1 MATQEFQYI
10 EDILKEWYAP
20 AIVNQVYV
28 KSPVWSQIKKT
39 SKGVGGKRV
48 YIPLRHTL
56 SEAVGGLV
64 ANEYTLPIANRVQ
77 YSSTYVYQKR
87 NYGRVQVD
95 GLAIEASKGK
105 GGFVEAFSNETRSIA
120 EAFAMEI
127 DQQVMGR
134 GTAILG
140 VATGASSSGI
150 IGVDDP
156 HGITELTPGYQW
168 FRVGMR
174 LQIWDVSANAA
185 MASTEDVPF
194 VGAITPASNT
204 ITFHNSAGVAT
215 DTTTTVVDGDFLV
228 RYASATFDSS
238 DDCTDDGHA
247 TGNGVIMGIDRII
260 DDEQTDFSGDAI
272 DLFQGIDGSAAANNW
287 WRAKVQ
293 SSRGILTETKIQ
305 EDLDAIEQNTDG
317 AAPNLALTTYA
328 IRNKLIEIV
337 KSDRM
342 ISTLKLVGGWE
353 AIKYRGGSVTLPI
366 MVHKFC
372 PTGYIYYLNLKHLKF
387 YTLKKLVWDSRGGG
401 IIKPV
406 ADEDQYEAWFKM
418 YGNLGTDKRNALGK
432 AKGYTV

>member
-1 MATQEFQYI
+1 MATQEFQHI

-28 KSPVWSQIKKT
+28 KSPVWSQVKKT
-39 SKGVGGKRV
+39 SKGVTGKRV

-56 SEAVGGLV
+56 SEAVGGLA
-64 ANEYTLPIANRVQ
+64 ANEYTLPVANRVH
-77 YSSTYVYQKR
+77 YDSTYVYQKR

-105 GGFVEAFSNETRSIA
+105 GGFVEAFSNETKSIA
-120 EAFAMEI
+120 EAFAIEI

-134 GTAILG
+134 GTGILG
-140 VATGASSSGI
+140 VATGASSAGVIS
-150 IGVDDP
+150 VDDP
-156 HGITELTPGYQW
+156 HGITQLTPGYQW
-168 FRVGMR
+168 FRVGQR
-174 LQIWDVSANAA
+174 LHIWDVTGHVFLS
-185 MASTEDVPF
+185 STEDYPY
-194 VGAITPASNT
+194 VGVITPGSNT
-204 ITFHNSAGVAT
+204 ITFHNSSGSAT
-215 DTTTTVVDGDFLV
+215 DTTTAVANGDFLC
-228 RYASATFDSS
+228 RYASGSFDGT
-238 DDCTDDGHA
+238 DNCTVDAHA
-247 TGNGVIMGIDRII
+247 TGNGAIMGIDRIV
-260 DDEQTDFSGDAI
+260 DNDQTDYPGDDI
-272 DLFQGIDGSAAANNW
+272 NMFQGIDGNSSTNNW
-287 WRAKVQ
+287 WRAQVKAT
-293 SSRGILTETKIQ
+293 RGILTETKIQ
-305 EDLDAIEQNTDG
+305 EDLDQIEQNTDG

-342 ISTLKLVGGWE
+342 ISTLNLVGGWE
-353 AIKYRGGSVTLPI
+353 AIKYKGGSVTLPI

-387 YTLKKLVWDSRGGG
+387 YSLKKLVWDSRGGG

-432 AKGYTV
+432 AIGYTV

>member
-1 MATQEFQYI
+1 LATQEFQYI

-64 ANEYTLPIANRVQ
+64 ANEYTLPTASRVQ
-77 YSSTYVYQKR
+77 YDSTYVYQKR

-95 GLAIEASKGK
+95 GLAIEASKGR
-105 GGFVEAFSNETRSIA
+105 GGFVEAFSNETKSIA

-140 VATGASSSGI
+140 VATGASSTGV

-156 HGITELTPGYQW
+156 HGITELTPGYMW
-168 FRVGMR
+168 FRVGMK
-174 LQIWDVSANAA
+174 LQIWDISASGA
-185 MASTEDVPF
+185 MTGTNDVPD
-194 VGAITPASNT
+194 VGVITPGSNT
-204 ITFHNSAGVAT
+204 ITFHQSGSAT
-215 DTTTTVVDGDFLV
+215 DTTTAVADGDFLV
-228 RYASATFDSS
+228 RYHSGTFDSS
-238 DDCTDDGHA
+238 DNCTVDAQA

-260 DDEQTDFSGDAI
+260 DDDQTDYPGDDI
-272 DLFQGIDGSAAANNW
+272 DGFQGIDGNSSSNNW
-287 WRAKVQ
+287 WRAQVRT
-293 SSRGILTETKIQ
+293 SRGILTETKIQ

-328 IRNKLIEIV
+328 LRNKLIEIV
-337 KSDRM
+337 RSDRM
-342 ISTLKLVGGWE
+342 ISNLKLVGGWE

-387 YTLKKLVWDSRGGG
+387 YTLKKLVWDNRGGG

-432 AKGYTV
+432 ATGYTVS